1 MKFPHTIGAALLA
14 ATTLTGT
21 AQATDLIGET
31 LSFLR
36 AYPNTE
42 TGYGQ
47 PIADTTVAAGVGD
60 RVTWDYFVNAP
71 TPWLVID
78 PEADRIV
85 FSLSAA
91 GITGGS
97 STLFDGV
104 VVSGFDQV
112 IQSVSLLDNTT
123 GGTVL
128 LSHGPHAIQVNLSG
142 TFQANQSFAI
152 GVSVVPEPASMALMT
167 MGAGMLVLRL
177 RRRATSRAG

>member
-1 MKFPHTIGAALLA
+1 MHKSFIHVAALLA

-91 GITGGS
+91 GITGAAAPS
-97 STLFDGV
+97 STAWW
-104 VVSGFDQV
+104 SAA
-112 IQSVSLLDNTT
+112 STRSSSRSRCWTT
-123 GGTVL
+123 
-128 LSHGPHAIQVNLSG
+128 P
-142 TFQANQSFAI
+142 
-152 GVSVVPEPASMALMT
+152 PAA
-167 MGAGMLVLRL
+167 RCC
-177 RRRATSRAG
+177 